1 MRRLAGNFTFIF
13 IGSFDA
19 FSSPIVSITTVAFL
33 RWQYFIFNYMMILK
47 QILLV
52 FLLLDQILA
61 LLEFSELLI
70 IIKRVLG
77 L

>member
-1 MRRLAGNFTFIF
+1 MRRLAGNLTFLF

-19 FSSPIVSITTVAFL
+19 FGSPIVSITTIAFL
-33 RWQYFIFNYMMILK
+33 RWQYFIFNYMTILK

-61 LLEFSELLI
+61 LLEFSEPLI
-70 IIKRVLG
+70 IIKRVLD